1 MLGPVL
7 IAALI
12 AVLWMDNH
20 VDSVAMPAWLG
31 AAWGLLNEPSPQNF
45 PPGTVLLVL
54 GMIVAPLGARELARM
69 FRTGGVP
76 VKDWWLALAAIAGIV
91 TFALVPRDAPA
102 VPSAALVAT
111 IATGVMVGS
120 ILMHLRHRQTHGA
133 TAVAGATLFSF
144 IYLGLMFGFVLALRR
159 EVSAWVVLGVLVV
172 TKSCDIGAFF
182 TGKAIGKHKLIPWLS
197 PGKTWEGLFGGIA
210 LAALVAV
217 GLRALAEQALAPDDP
232 VVSMTAWYAALTGVA
247 FAITGQAGDL
257 LASVLK
263 RDAGIKDSGRALPGF
278 GGVLDV
284 ADSVL
289 LVAPVAYWL
298 LGQ

>member
-1 MLGPVL
+1 
-7 IAALI
+7 
-12 AVLWMDNH
+12 
-20 VDSVAMPAWLG
+20 MPAWL
-31 AAWGLLNEPSPQNF
+31 ARVWGWFSDTPQDL
-45 PPGTVLLVL
+45 PPGLVLTIL

-69 FRTGGVP
+69 FRTGGVA
-76 VKDWWLALAAIAGIV
+76 VKDWWLALAAISGIL
-91 TFALVPRDAPA
+91 TFALVPSNAPG

-111 IATGVMVGS
+111 VATGVMVGA
-120 ILMHLRHRQTHGA
+120 ILLHLRHRQTHGA

-144 IYLGLMFGFVLALRR
+144 IYLGLMCGFVLALRR

-210 LAALVAV
+210 LAAVVAM
-217 GLRALAEQALAPDDP
+217 GAQALAKHVLSPDDP
-232 VVSMTAWYAALTGVA
+232 IVSMSPWYAALTGMA
-247 FAITGQAGDL
+247 FAVMGQAGDL

-263 RDAGIKDSGRALPGF
+263 RDAGIKDSGKSLPGF

-298 LGQ
+298 LGR